1 MGHYILNFKLNGAR
15 LDTKRISQPQIS
27 SIALLLVTSFKAAVT
42 ASVGSCFVQH
52 LWFVLRGPETP
63 ISLVEQLFVFRNNVL
78 AMGNWR
84 AVWRAPILFLMALYI
99 WCIGIAM
106 AYPPGSL
113 TVMSLAH
120 KTTDSREVTT
130 FNPQKQVTFNKAMLE
145 KKELWPTIAQFEW
158 RLNFNSTRNT
168 VVYFNYM

>member
-1 MGHYILNFKLNGAR
+1 
-15 LDTKRISQPQIS
+15 
-27 SIALLLVTSFKAAVT
+27 
-42 ASVGSCFVQH
+42 
-52 LWFVLRGPETP
+52 
-63 ISLVEQLFVFRNNVL
+63 
-78 AMGNWR
+78 MGNWR

-106 AYPPGSL
+106 VYPPGSL